1 MNPSANVAG
10 LAALSICEALLLALN
25 DRNILPEKEIMGILR
40 DAADAH
46 TDAHASASAS
56 SDGAQPHAEVAALI
70 NKIISGGNSVR
81 RT

>member
-25 DRNILPEKEIMGILR
+25 DRNILPENEIMGILR

-46 TDAHASASAS
+46 ANAPEV
-56 SDGAQPHAEVAALI
+56 SDTEHPHAEVAALI
-70 NKIISGGNSVR
+70 NSIISSGNSVR